1 MPREQ
6 KKCRVCGKLYTACRT
21 VNPVPGAYNWREVA
35 CSPECSVEYIRRVT
49 QARNKG
55 KALSEAEA
63 EAQTV
68 AGAVVQDAPDPG
80 AEARDVCCVLA
91 EDAED
96 SGPCE
101 E

>member
-35 CSPECSVEYIRRVT
+35 CSPECSMEYIRRVT
-49 QARNKG
+49 EARGKD
-55 KALSEAEA
+55 KALTEAEA
-63 EAQTV
+63 EAQTETQTEGQ
-68 AGAVVQDAPDPG
+68 AKPGAVVEVQDA
-80 AEARDVCCVLA
+80 CCVPDEEA
-91 EDAED
+91 F
-96 SGPCE
+96 GQCE